1 MKKILLG
8 LVLLVSFP
16 SLSQLDSVDFSMSFV
31 TNPSFTAGL
40 DEVAQQGDIFQ
51 VRVYLND
58 ADYVGKL
65 IVMIYDL
72 PTNTPMAIM
81 KLERDEILS
90 GSYTENGLIV
100 FNLPYLDP
108 SSSYRV
114 ILETQNFQQAY
125 LPRIEKNFPI
135 N

>member
-8 LVLLVSFP
+8 LILLVSFP

-31 TNPSFTAGL
+31 NNPTFTAGL
-40 DEVAQQGDIFQ
+40 DEAALQSEVFQ
-51 VRVYLND
+51 VKVFLND
-58 ADYVGKL
+58 ADYVGKV

-81 KLERDEILS
+81 KLEREEILS
-90 GSYTENGLIV
+90 GTYTENGLIV
-100 FNLPYLDP
+100 FNIPYLN
-108 SSSYRV
+108 SSASYKV
-114 ILETQNFQQAY
+114 ILETQNFQLAY
-125 LPRIEKNFPI
+125 LPRVEKNYPT